1 MESIFNTQITSHI
14 GSVVALIGSS
24 LLMRVV
30 LQYCG
35 QQWVTTYAHTSTIVV
50 LPIITYVITN
60 VISGNIALSLGM
72 VGALSIVRFRN
83 PVRSPIELA
92 MYFGA
97 ITFGISAAVDLRWLL
112 FLVAALLLA
121 LATLWFVSKA
131 SSALFQKQFF
141 NTSFSEGNLLNSL
154 QVELVEPH
162 DSLDRSVLLS
172 SKVKEEGLTSYVFVS
187 GDLSPLEDLIR
198 EVELSP
204 SLRRYQLSKS
214 Q

>member
-1 MESIFNTQITSHI
+1 MESIFNTQITSHLW
-14 GSVVALIGSS
+14 SVASLIGSS

-30 LQYCG
+30 LQNCG

-97 ITFGISAAVDLRWLL
+97 ITFGISAAVDLRWLF
-112 FLVAALLLA
+112 FLDAALLLA
-121 LATLWFVSKA
+121 LATLWLVSLA
-131 SSALFQKQFF
+131 TRLLFQKQFF
-141 NTSFSEGNLLNSL
+141 NTSFSEGNLLSSL
-154 QVELVEPH
+154 QVELTKPH
-162 DSLDRSVLLS
+162 DFLDRSPLLS